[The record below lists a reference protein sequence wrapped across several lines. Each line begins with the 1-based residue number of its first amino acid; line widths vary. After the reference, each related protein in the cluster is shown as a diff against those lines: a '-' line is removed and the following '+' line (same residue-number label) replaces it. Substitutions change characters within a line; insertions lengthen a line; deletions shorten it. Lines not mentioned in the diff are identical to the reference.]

1 MYFSSD
7 DIDDRLIRYRRVK
20 APGPV
25 LDSCGGRGRVS
36 GAHTFYITRQMNES
50 LYSVFLERIGSL
62 TGRCMDDGT
71 VVAFLLLQLEGL
83 FWFSFHRMDSA
94 TATVEN

>member
-1 MYFSSD
+1 MHHLYSFQGGCLPVYLVMYFSSD

-20 APGPV
+20 APGSV
-25 LDSCGGRGRVS
+25 LDSCGGRVS
-36 GAHTFYITRQMNES
+36 GAHT
-50 LYSVFLERIGSL
+50 L
-62 TGRCMDDGT
+62 GRCMDDGT